1 MFFHIIHLNYNIL
14 YLYEYN
20 LEHLIIIPERV
31 TYIVYSL
38 VTLKWGDPL

>member
-31 TYIVYSL
+31 TFIVYSL
-38 VTLKWGDPL
+38 VNIYMGSII